1 MNPKFELSEGLEDL
15 CFILAKIGL
24 IRFTQADTER
34 VVKTI
39 RKTEPRFTAY
49 NEIKEKEG
57 KQDRAGEE
65 VFLRENRVPIGEL
78 PLEELNQ
85 EWLKTHRAALKT
97 KSKKDVAIQ
106 NYLKND
112 ISKIKF
118 WTA

>member
-1 MNPKFELSEGLEDL
+1 MKL
-15 CFILAKIGL
+15 IIYIIIKIGM
-24 IRFTQADTER
+24 IRFSQSNTEW

-39 RKTEPRFTAY
+39 RKTDPSFTAY

-57 KQDRAGEE
+57 KRDRAGEE